1 MSKSLTPNSL
11 MDDPPQSTRCVR
23 TVHLSLQGKGGV
35 GKSLIASF
43 IAQFYR
49 TQGVRAICV
58 DTDPVNQTFSQY
70 AALGAQHLQLMEG
83 NQIDRRRF
91 DSLVDDIVATDESFI
106 VDNGA
111 STFIPLWHYMVENA
125 VTSFL
130 REANRRLVI
139 HTVITG
145 GQALADTLSGFKS
158 LAESCEPRSI
168 VVWINEYFG
177 PVERDGKKFSQMAVF
192 LQHQDKVAGTV
203 HIPRFSPDTFGRDLE
218 EMIARKLTFGEIAWA
233 TGFTLMSKQRL
244 RMIQRELFE
253 QLETLN
259 LLEATPSDAH

>member
-1 MSKSLTPNSL
+1 MARSL
-11 MDDPPQSTRCVR
+11 MNDEQR
-23 TVHLSLQGKGGV
+23 TTDHTPAVHLSLQGKGGV

-43 IAQFYR
+43 LAQFYKSH
-49 TQGVRAICV
+49 GVRAICV

-70 AALGAQHLQLMEG
+70 AALGAQHLQLMDG

-91 DSLVDDIVATDESFI
+91 DSLMENILTSDESFI

-111 STFIPLWHYMVENA
+111 STFIPLWHYMVESGIPA
-125 VTSFL
+125 VL

-145 GQALADTLSGFKS
+145 GQALADTVTGFKS
-158 LAESCEPRSI
+158 LAESCESGSI

-177 PVERDGKKFSQMAVF
+177 PVEKDGKKFGQMAAF
-192 LQHQDKVAGTV
+192 LEHQDKVAGTV
-203 HIPRFSPDTFGRDLE
+203 LIPRFSPDTFGRDLE
-218 EMIARKLTFGEIAWA
+218 DMIARKLTFGEVGGA

-244 RMIQRELFE
+244 RMVERELFE
-253 QLETLN
+253 QLERLN
-259 LLEATPSDAH
+259 VLEAQPSDGY

>member
-1 MSKSLTPNSL
+1 MPKTL
-11 MDDPPQSTRCVR
+11 MDDEPQSANIAAPR

-43 IAQFYR
+43 LAQYYR
-49 TQGVRAICV
+49 THSVPAICV
-58 DTDPVNQTFSQY
+58 DTDPVNQTLSQY

-91 DSLVDDIVATDESFI
+91 DFLVENILASEDSFI

-125 VTSFL
+125 IIAVL
-130 REANRRLVI
+130 RDSNRRLLI

-145 GQALADTLSGFKS
+145 GQALADTLMGFKS
-158 LAESCEPRSI
+158 LAGSCEARSI

-177 PVERDGKKFSQMAVF
+177 PVERDGKKFSQMTAF
-192 LQHQDKVAGTV
+192 IENQDKVAGTV
-203 HIPRFSPDTFGRDLE
+203 LIPRRSPDTFGRDME
-218 EMIARKLTFGEIAWA
+218 EMIARKLTFGEIGSASD
-233 TGFTLMSKQRL
+233 FTLMSKQRL
-244 RMIQRELFE
+244 RMIQQSLYE
-253 QLETLN
+253 QLDELN
-259 LLEATPSDAH
+259 ILYKRPANDE